1 MDDRSEGLMNSN
13 LIRCFVIADDYKWHV
28 LTDSIE
34 EFFEYTKAYLELM
47 NSSKKEN
54 HYFFKNIFLE
64 KEEFRQIQ
72 KNMAYRSRNIQQNE
86 PPKRESHLR
95 LVE

>member
-1 MDDRSEGLMNSN
+1 MKTN

-34 EFFEYTKAYLELM
+34 EYFEYTKAYLELM

-54 HYFFKNIFLE
+54 HYFFKNIFLDE
-64 KEEFRQIQ
+64 MEFRQIQ
-72 KNMAYRSRNIQQNE
+72 RNMSYQNRRYDQKDKKLE
-86 PPKRESHLR
+86 NKQAHLR

>member
-1 MDDRSEGLMNSN
+1 MESN
-13 LIRCFVIADDYKWHV
+13 FIRCFVIADDYKWHV

-47 NSSKKEN
+47 NTSKKEN

-64 KEEFRQIQ
+64 ESEFRSIQ
-72 KNMAYRSRNIQQNE
+72 RNMAYQSRRMGSFKNSAKKE
-86 PPKRESHLR
+86 ERHLR
-95 LVE
+95 IVE

>member
-1 MDDRSEGLMNSN
+1 MKTN
-13 LIRCFVIADDYKWHV
+13 LVRCFVIADDYKWHV

-54 HYFFKNIFLE
+54 HYFFKNIFLDE
-64 KEEFRQIQ
+64 VEFRQIQ
-72 KNMAYRSRNIQQNE
+72 KNMSFQNRRYDQS
-86 PPKRESHLR
+86 KKESESKECHLR

>member
-1 MDDRSEGLMNSN
+1 MKTN
-13 LIRCFVIADDYKWHV
+13 LVRCFVIADDYKWHV

-54 HYFFKNIFLE
+54 HYFFKNIFLDE
-64 KEEFRQIQ
+64 VEFRQIQ
-72 KNMAYRSRNIQQNE
+72 KNMSFQNRRYDQS
-86 PPKRESHLR
+86 KQESESKECHLR